1 MTVQEFEALTLEQ
14 FHQRYEDVLSTT
26 LHVEPDPL
34 PTFLDISGFPH
45 YEEVISNW
53 YAFFFNTTAA
63 HGFGSLFIDTL
74 VQMINE
80 SNMAQ
85 EMPAFVHCR
94 VIRERT
100 VKDKRIDLLLY
111 DESYESGGEECYRNA
126 IIIENKIFAALYNE
140 LAVYYTNITAEVNKS
155 GVVLSIS
162 RHTEL
167 PPNFINITHT
177 EFLNRVLKNMG
188 GYLFRASDKYLLL
201 FKDLVQQISLFNKTE
216 NMKEYVSFYF
226 EHAEKINELSKIRT
240 KAMEA
245 LITDLQVL
253 LETTPF
259 STGRKYPDSVN
270 LRCSYHNNIL
280 LILKTEKIF
289 DHASYAIELWLSY
302 DLAKAGTDDP
312 MMISRIKTIAVIPP
326 DFVFNVKKSGAKYT
340 WLGTQT
346 KVINRTLS
354 DIQQLPSN
362 IAEDF
367 NINWGPFILKILETL
382 GHKAF
387 LSEV

>member
-1 MTVQEFEALTLEQ
+1 
-14 FHQRYEDVLSTT
+14 
-26 LHVEPDPL
+26 
-34 PTFLDISGFPH
+34 
-45 YEEVISNW
+45 
-53 YAFFFNTTAA
+53 
-63 HGFGSLFIDTL
+63 
-74 VQMINE
+74 
-80 SNMAQ
+80 
-85 EMPAFVHCR
+85 
-94 VIRERT
+94 
-100 VKDKRIDLLLY
+100 
-111 DESYESGGEECYRNA
+111 
-126 IIIENKIFAALYNE
+126 
-140 LAVYYTNITAEVNKS
+140 
-155 GVVLSIS
+155 
-162 RHTEL
+162 
-167 PPNFINITHT
+167 
-177 EFLNRVLKNMG
+177 
-188 GYLFRASDKYLLL
+188 
-201 FKDLVQQISLFNKTE
+201 
-216 NMKEYVSFYF
+216 MKEYVSFYF